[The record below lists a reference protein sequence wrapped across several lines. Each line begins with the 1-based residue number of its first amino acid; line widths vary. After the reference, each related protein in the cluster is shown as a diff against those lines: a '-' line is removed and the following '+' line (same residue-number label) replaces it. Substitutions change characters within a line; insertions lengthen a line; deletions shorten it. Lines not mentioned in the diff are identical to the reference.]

1 MRRVFW
7 LVFAITASLAA
18 AQALAQAQSSDRI
31 WRICNTAGHD
41 QRIAACSAIIQF
53 GRDDANEV
61 TRAYYN
67 RAVAQHASLNL
78 RAAIVDYDEA
88 VRRAPG
94 EANFLLGRGQA
105 WHDAGND
112 ANALADFDR
121 AIRLNPTHEMAYVRR
136 GVVRFSLGRYA
147 EAAADFEESLRTHPS
162 DGYRVL
168 WRHISLA
175 KAGRADPL
183 EFQANAAKPD
193 PNTWPAPLLRFYQGR
208 ATIDEIRQQ
217 AGRGNERAQSAQRCE
232 ASFYLGVYE
241 QLQNNLPHAR
251 GYLQDAVNNCP
262 KNFSEFAG
270 AMAELHKLPPAPP
283 QPTRR

>member
-1 MRRVFW
+1 MRRAVR
-7 LVFAITASLAA
+7 FALAMAMTAA
-18 AQALAQAQSSDRI
+18 ATQALAQAQSSDRI
-31 WRICNTAGHD
+31 WRICNTPGHD
-41 QRIAACSAIIQF
+41 LRIAACSAIIQF
-53 GRDDANEV
+53 GRDDENEV
-61 TRAYYN
+61 TRAIYN
-67 RAVAQHASLNL
+67 RAAAHHAKLDL
-78 RAAIVDYDEA
+78 RAAILDYDQA

-94 EANFLLGRGQA
+94 EVNFLLGRGQA

-175 KAGRADPL
+175 KAGRADQL
-183 EFQANAAKPD
+183 EFQTNAARPD
-193 PNTWPAPLLRFYQGR
+193 PNAWPAPILRFYQGR
-208 ATIDEIRQQ
+208 ATIDEVRQQ

-232 ASFYLGVYE
+232 ASFYLGVFE
-241 QLQNNLPHAR
+241 QLQNNLTHAR

-270 AMAELHKLPPAPP
+270 ALAELHKLPPAPP